1 MENSI
6 KKFDIKK
13 LLVEKDLASIR
24 KYVEQTPFN
33 EIVLELEE
41 LNDLEVALFFRCLK
55 TETSSELFSYLN
67 EEQQQSIIQNLTKQE
82 IADFINELYTDEI
95 ADVLEALPPD
105 MAKTILLTVDKNT
118 RFKVNQILQFD
129 DEEVGSVMSVD
140 IIALKSNMTNKE
152 ALELIKKKREESE
165 IGQFYYVV
173 DLKNKLQGCTTLEDI
188 VFSPKED
195 LVSKKMTQVKSVK
208 TKQLKAEAANIFSSE
223 DYATLPV
230 VDDNDILMGMLTS
243 NDVIDIIKDEAS
255 EDIYKAAGINYENQ
269 PTTSYLKTSV
279 LSIVKSRIFW
289 LIILMIGSTL
299 SQLIIQVFNQRFEES
314 LEVANV
320 AELSGIA
327 ISSVLIALIP
337 VTSATSGNA
346 GSQSTS
352 TLTRASALGELKD
365 AKMNKIILKEFS
377 VGAVLGSILSLV
389 NFVRLV
395 IYYLAYEALLIHHY
409 KFILIIS
416 LISSISLLISITL
429 SKTFGAAILA
439 ITIKTKKDPAVM
451 SAPLITTIIDAL
463 STLIFFLLSYM
474 ILIPVYHITI

>member
-13 LLVEKDLASIR
+13 LLIEKDLASIR
-24 KYVEQTPFN
+24 KYVDQTPFN

-140 IIALKSNMTNKE
+140 IIALKSNMTNKD
-152 ALELIKKKREESE
+152 ALDLIKKKREESE

-188 VFSPKED
+188 VFSPKDD

-255 EDIYKAAGINYENQ
+255 EDIYKAAGISYENQ
-269 PTTSYLKTSV
+269 TTSSYLKTSV
-279 LSIVKSRIFW
+279 LSIVKSRIF
-289 LIILMIGSTL
+289 
-299 SQLIIQVFNQRFEES
+299 
-314 LEVANV
+314 
-320 AELSGIA
+320 
-327 ISSVLIALIP
+327 
-337 VTSATSGNA
+337 
-346 GSQSTS
+346 
-352 TLTRASALGELKD
+352 
-365 AKMNKIILKEFS
+365 
-377 VGAVLGSILSLV
+377 
-389 NFVRLV
+389 
-395 IYYLAYEALLIHHY
+395 
-409 KFILIIS
+409 
-416 LISSISLLISITL
+416 
-429 SKTFGAAILA
+429 
-439 ITIKTKKDPAVM
+439 
-451 SAPLITTIIDAL
+451 
-463 STLIFFLLSYM
+463 
-474 ILIPVYHITI
+474 

>member
-24 KYVEQTPFN
+24 KYVDQTPFN
-33 EIVLELEE
+33 EIVLELEQ

-269 PTTSYLKTSV
+269 PTSSYLKTSV

-299 SQLIIQVFNQRFEES
+299 SQLIIQVFNEKFEES
-314 LEVANV
+314 LKNV
-320 AELSGIA
+320 GELTGIA
-327 ISSVLIALIP
+327 ISSALIALIP

-395 IYYLAYEALLIHHY
+395 IYYLAYEALLINHY

-474 ILIPVYHITI
+474 ILIPVYHIAI

>member
-299 SQLIIQVFNQRFEES
+299 SQLIIQVFNQKFEES
-314 LEVANV
+314 LKNV
-320 AELSGIA
+320 AELTGIA
-327 ISSVLIALIP
+327 ISSALIALIP

>member
-269 PTTSYLKTSV
+269 PTSSYLKTSV

-299 SQLIIQVFNQRFEES
+299 SQLIIQVFNQKFEES
-314 LEVANV
+314 LKNV
-320 AELSGIA
+320 AELTGIA
-327 ISSVLIALIP
+327 ISSALIALIP

-395 IYYLAYEALLIHHY
+395 IYYLAYNALLIHHY

>member
-24 KYVEQTPFN
+24 KYVDQTPFN
-33 EIVLELEE
+33 EIVLELEQ

-269 PTTSYLKTSV
+269 PTSSYLKTSV

-299 SQLIIQVFNQRFEES
+299 SQLIIQVFNEKFEES
-314 LEVANV
+314 LKNV
-320 AELSGIA
+320 GELTGIA
-327 ISSVLIALIP
+327 ISSALIALIP

-395 IYYLAYEALLIHHY
+395 IYYLAYEALLINHY

>member
-140 IIALKSNMTNKE
+140 IIALKSNMTNKD

-269 PTTSYLKTSV
+269 PTSSYLKTSV
-279 LSIVKSRIFW
+279 LSIVKSRIF
-289 LIILMIGSTL
+289 
-299 SQLIIQVFNQRFEES
+299 
-314 LEVANV
+314 
-320 AELSGIA
+320 
-327 ISSVLIALIP
+327 
-337 VTSATSGNA
+337 
-346 GSQSTS
+346 
-352 TLTRASALGELKD
+352 
-365 AKMNKIILKEFS
+365 
-377 VGAVLGSILSLV
+377 
-389 NFVRLV
+389 
-395 IYYLAYEALLIHHY
+395 
-409 KFILIIS
+409 
-416 LISSISLLISITL
+416 
-429 SKTFGAAILA
+429 
-439 ITIKTKKDPAVM
+439 
-451 SAPLITTIIDAL
+451 
-463 STLIFFLLSYM
+463 
-474 ILIPVYHITI
+474 

>member
-269 PTTSYLKTSV
+269 PTSSYLKTSV

-299 SQLIIQVFNQRFEES
+299 SQLIIQVFNQKFEES
-314 LEVANV
+314 LNNV

-327 ISSVLIALIP
+327 ISSALIALIP

-395 IYYLAYEALLIHHY
+395 IYYLAYNALLIHHY

>member
-24 KYVEQTPFN
+24 KYVDQTPFN
-33 EIVLELEE
+33 EIVLELEQ

-269 PTTSYLKTSV
+269 PTSSYLKTSV

-299 SQLIIQVFNQRFEES
+299 SQLIIQVFNEKFEES
-314 LEVANV
+314 LKNV
-320 AELSGIA
+320 AELTGIA
-327 ISSVLIALIP
+327 ISSALIALIP

-474 ILIPVYHITI
+474 ILIPVYHIAI

>member
-13 LLVEKDLASIR
+13 LLIEKDLASIR
-24 KYVEQTPFN
+24 KYVDQTPFN

-140 IIALKSNMTNKE
+140 IIALKSNMTNKD
-152 ALELIKKKREESE
+152 ALDLIKKKREESE

-188 VFSPKED
+188 VFSPKDD

-255 EDIYKAAGINYENQ
+255 EDIYKAAGISYENQ
-269 PTTSYLKTSV
+269 TTSSYLKTSV

-299 SQLIIQVFNQRFEES
+299 SQLIIQVFNQKFEES
-314 LEVANV
+314 LINIP
-320 AELSGIA
+320 ELTGIA
-327 ISSVLIALIP
+327 ISSVLVALIP

-365 AKMNKIILKEFS
+365 AKMSKVIFKEFS
-377 VGAVLGSILSLV
+377 VGLVLGSILSLI
-389 NFVRLV
+389 NFARLI
-395 IYYLAYEALLIHHY
+395 IYYLAYNALLIHHY

-429 SKTFGAAILA
+429 SKTFGAAILT

-474 ILIPVYHITI
+474 ILIPVYQISI

>member
-299 SQLIIQVFNQRFEES
+299 SQLIIQVFNQKFEES
-314 LEVANV
+314 LKNV
-320 AELSGIA
+320 AELTGIA
-327 ISSVLIALIP
+327 ISSALIALIP

-463 STLIFFLLSYM
+463 STLVFFLLSYM

>member
-24 KYVEQTPFN
+24 KYVDQTPFN

-269 PTTSYLKTSV
+269 PTSSYLKTSV

-299 SQLIIQVFNQRFEES
+299 SQLIIQVFNEKFEES
-314 LEVANV
+314 LKNV
-320 AELSGIA
+320 GELTGIA
-327 ISSVLIALIP
+327 ISSALIALIP

-389 NFVRLV
+389 NFARLV
-395 IYYLAYEALLIHHY
+395 IYYLAYDALLIHHY

-474 ILIPVYHITI
+474 ILIPVYHIAI

>member
-269 PTTSYLKTSV
+269 PTSSYLKTSV

-299 SQLIIQVFNQRFEES
+299 SQLIIQVFNEKFEES
-314 LEVANV
+314 LKNV
-320 AELSGIA
+320 GELTGIA

-395 IYYLAYEALLIHHY
+395 IYYLAYDALLIHHY

-474 ILIPVYHITI
+474 ILIPVYHIAI

>member
-13 LLVEKDLASIR
+13 LLIEKDLSSIR

-33 EIVLELEE
+33 EIVSELEE

-152 ALELIKKKREESE
+152 ALDLIKKKREESE

-173 DLKNKLQGCTTLEDI
+173 DSKNKLQGSTTLEDI
-188 VFSPKED
+188 VFSPKDD
-195 LVSKKMTQVKSVK
+195 LVSNKMTQVKSVK

-269 PTTSYLKTSV
+269 PTSSYLKTSV

-299 SQLIIQVFNQRFEES
+299 SQLIIQVFNQKFEES
-314 LEVANV
+314 LNNI

-327 ISSVLIALIP
+327 ISSALIALIP

-377 VGAVLGSILSLV
+377 VGAVLGSILSIV
-389 NFVRLV
+389 NFVRLI
-395 IYYLAYEALLIHHY
+395 IYYLAYNALLIHHY

-474 ILIPVYHITI
+474 ILIPIYHVSI

>member
-269 PTTSYLKTSV
+269 PTSSYLKTSV

-299 SQLIIQVFNQRFEES
+299 SQLIIQVFNGKFEES
-314 LEVANV
+314 LKNV
-320 AELSGIA
+320 AELTGIA

-389 NFVRLV
+389 NFARLV
-395 IYYLAYEALLIHHY
+395 IYYLAYDALLIPHY

-474 ILIPVYHITI
+474 ILIPVYHIAI

>member
-6 KKFDIKK
+6 KKFAIKK

-299 SQLIIQVFNQRFEES
+299 SQLIIQVFNQKFEES
-314 LEVANV
+314 LKNV
-320 AELSGIA
+320 AELTGIA

>member
-299 SQLIIQVFNQRFEES
+299 SQLIIQVFNEKFEES
-314 LEVANV
+314 LKNV
-320 AELSGIA
+320 AESTGIA
-327 ISSVLIALIP
+327 ISSALIALIP

-474 ILIPVYHITI
+474 ILIPVYHIAI

>member
-299 SQLIIQVFNQRFEES
+299 SQLIIQVFNQKFEES
-314 LEVANV
+314 LKNV
-320 AELSGIA
+320 AELTGIA
-327 ISSVLIALIP
+327 ISSALIALIP

-395 IYYLAYEALLIHHY
+395 IYYLAYDALLIHHY

-474 ILIPVYHITI
+474 ILIPVYHIAI

>member
-269 PTTSYLKTSV
+269 PTSSYLKTSV

-299 SQLIIQVFNQRFEES
+299 SQLIIQVFNEKFEES
-314 LEVANV
+314 LKNV
-320 AELSGIA
+320 GELTGIA
-327 ISSVLIALIP
+327 ISSALIALIP

-395 IYYLAYEALLIHHY
+395 IYYLAYDALLIHHY

>member
-24 KYVEQTPFN
+24 KYVEQSPFN

-269 PTTSYLKTSV
+269 PTSSYLKTSV

-299 SQLIIQVFNQRFEES
+299 SQLIIQVFNEKFEES
-314 LEVANV
+314 LKNV
-320 AELSGIA
+320 GELTGIA
-327 ISSVLIALIP
+327 ISSALIALIP

-395 IYYLAYEALLIHHY
+395 IYYLAYDALLIHHY

>member
-152 ALELIKKKREESE
+152 ALDLIKKKREESE

-269 PTTSYLKTSV
+269 PTSSYLKTSV

-299 SQLIIQVFNQRFEES
+299 SQLIIQVFNQKFEES
-314 LEVANV
+314 LKNV
-320 AELSGIA
+320 GELTGIA
-327 ISSVLIALIP
+327 ISSALIALIP

-474 ILIPVYHITI
+474 ILIPVYHIAI